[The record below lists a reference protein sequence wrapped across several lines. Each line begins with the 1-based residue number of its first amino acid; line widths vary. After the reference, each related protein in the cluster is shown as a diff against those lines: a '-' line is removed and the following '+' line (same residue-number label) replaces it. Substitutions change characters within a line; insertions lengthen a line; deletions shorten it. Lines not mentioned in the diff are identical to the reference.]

1 MATVNITIDGKKI
14 AAKAGQTIFEAATE
28 AGVDIPH
35 LCHHPSLPPE
45 GACRMCLVE
54 VEKQRVLQPACTFPV
69 TEGMVVHTESP
80 KVIEA
85 RRFVLQLLFS
95 ERNHFCMYCQMS
107 GDCEL
112 QTLAYRYN
120 LDHWVY
126 DRPYP
131 RLPVDS
137 SREYFVMDHN
147 RCVLCRRCVRA
158 CSELV
163 GNHTLGLKNRGASTM
178 ITADNDIPFG
188 DSTCVS
194 CGTCLSV
201 CPTGAL
207 MDRKSA
213 YLGREIEVGHVKS
226 TCTRCSVGCGL
237 DLITN
242 DNHVLRVEA
251 DWDAEPNRGLLCVMG
266 RFEPL
271 WDSRKRATA
280 PMVKRNGRWGQAEW
294 DEALDLVADELGNH
308 KGAVTGLASGQ
319 ATNESLALFAK
330 VCKEGLKCEHLG
342 LLTGTLP
349 EASGDFD
356 LTELDLADF
365 FVVTGE
371 DLTVNHQV
379 AGFYIKRRVT
389 EHGARLGLLGDE
401 ENGMAPYALF
411 EWGPDEVD
419 KAIEV
424 AKNAEKPVVI
434 YGAGV
439 KKSTLKRL
447 RSALEGKATF
457 MGLSPTANSGGA
469 AAAGIAGGLGADT
482 KGLYILACEEK
493 ELPRGLKTK
502 AKKADFVAVQAS
514 YLEPWADIADVIL
527 PSPVAFEQAGTFTND
542 EGRTLTLT
550 AAVKTNIK
558 SDGEALEALAQRLG
572 L

>member
-1 MATVNITIDGKKI
+1 MATVNITINGKKI
-14 AAKAGQTIFEAATE
+14 AAEAGQTIFEAATE
-28 AGVDIPH
+28 AGIDIPH
-35 LCHHPSLPPE
+35 LCHHPALPPE

-112 QTLAYRYN
+112 QELAYRYN

-131 RLPVDS
+131 KLPVDS

-147 RCVLCRRCVRA
+147 RCILCRRCVRA
-158 CSELV
+158 CAQLV
-163 GNHTLGLKNRGASTM
+163 GNHTLGVKNRGASTM
-178 ITADNDIPFG
+178 ITADNDVPFG
-188 DSTCVS
+188 ESTCVS

-213 YLGREIEVGHVKS
+213 YLGRDIEVEHIKS
-226 TCTRCSVGCGL
+226 TCTHCSLGCGMEL
-237 DLITN
+237 VTN

-251 DWDAEPNRGLLCVMG
+251 DWDAQPNQGLLCVMG

-271 WDSRKRATA
+271 WDSRKRATT
-280 PMVKRNGRWGQAEW
+280 PVVKRDNRWAGAEW
-294 DEALDLVADELGNH
+294 DEALDLAANELGKC
-308 KGAVTGLASGQ
+308 KGSVEGLVSGQ

-330 VCKEGLKCEHLG
+330 VCKEGFKSDHVG
-342 LLTGTLP
+342 LLTGVLP
-349 EASGDFD
+349 EPSGDFD

-365 FVVTGE
+365 FIVVGE

-379 AGFYIKRRVT
+379 AGFFVKRRVT
-389 EHGARLGLLGDE
+389 EHGARVGLIGNG
-401 ENGMAPYALF
+401 ENGLAPYALF
-411 EWGPDEVD
+411 EWGEDETD
-419 KAIEV
+419 EAIKM
-424 AKNAEKPVVI
+424 AKKAEKPVVI
-434 YGAGV
+434 YGVGAKV
-439 KKSTLKRL
+439 ATLKQL
-447 RSALEGKATF
+447 HATLDGKAIF
-457 MGLSPTANSGGA
+457 MGLSPAANARGA
-469 AAAGIAGGLGADT
+469 AAVGITGGPGGQT

-493 ELPRGLKTK
+493 EMPRGIKAK
-502 AKKADFVAVQAS
+502 AKKADFVVVQAS
-514 YLEPWADIADVIL
+514 YLEPWADVADVIL
-527 PSPVAFEQAGTFTND
+527 PCPVAFEKQGSITND
-542 EGRTLTLT
+542 EGRTLSVT
-550 AAVKTNIK
+550 AAVESSVK
-558 SDGEALEALAQRLG
+558 SDEETLKALAQRLG